1 MTTADPISLAQA
13 QRLAANADTI
23 LLRAT
28 RPADLETPIGA
39 FLRLDDGNPA
49 YLLESVEGGERLGRY
64 SFLGVGPRRLLEVR
78 DGVARI
84 QTRPVTVPVYAPD
97 LPIETIDVADPLAA
111 IRAFVP
117 RRRVQPTEG
126 MPRFTGGAVG
136 ALAYDA
142 VSSFEPTVPL
152 PERDPVGVP
161 AAAFIETDLV
171 LVFDHLTHTLSAIA
185 SLHTDAPNL
194 ESRYR
199 IAEEAIFGALERS
212 ARPTEAEMAG
222 NRGRGANGAP
232 TTPPPVANALGRPA
246 AGALGRPAA
255 GALGRPAGTSLGR
268 DEYIHAVEVAKD
280 AIAAGEAIQVVL
292 ARRQS
297 FDLPTDP
304 ATGAPLDGIGL
315 YRALRRVNPSP
326 YLFFVRTP
334 TFEVVG
340 ASPELLLQAEGD
352 RLTTHPI
359 AGTRPRGVDAKEDAL
374 LAEELQRDPKERA
387 EHVMLV
393 DLGRNDLGRVARAGT
408 VSVSKYMEVERYSH
422 VLHLV
427 SHVEAR
433 LRPELD
439 ALDALR
445 SVFPAGTLSGAPK
458 IRAMQLIAAAEGER
472 RGLYGGA
479 VGYLGYDGNLDTAIT
494 IRSAVLKDGQAHVH
508 TGAGIVAAS
517 VPEKEFEETEHKA
530 AALRRAIEL
539 AAGIPDVP
547 RGTAGSTSGEA
558 EAGEA
563 AALEADEVEARP

>member
-1 MTTADPISLAQA
+1 MTTSDPISLTQA
-13 QRLAANADTI
+13 QRLSANADTI

-39 FLRLDDGNPA
+39 FLRLDDGGPA

-78 DGVARI
+78 DGLARV
-84 QTRPVTVPVYAPD
+84 QTRPVTEPVYSAD
-97 LPIETIDVADPLAA
+97 LPIETFDGADPLAA

-117 RRRVQPTEG
+117 RRRLQPTEG

-142 VSSFEPTVPL
+142 VSAFEPTVPL
-152 PERDPVGVP
+152 PDRDPVGVP
-161 AAAFIETDLV
+161 TAAFIETDLV

-185 SLHTDAPNL
+185 SLHTETPDL
-194 ESRYR
+194 EARYR
-199 IAEEAIFGALERS
+199 IAEAAIFEALERTSRPS
-212 ARPTEAEMAG
+212 AAEMAG
-222 NRGRGANGAP
+222 SRSRPTNGGE
-232 TTPPPVANALGRPA
+232 TLLGQA
-246 AGALGRPAA
+246 IE
-255 GALGRPAGTSLGR
+255 TSLGR
-268 DEYIHAVEVAKD
+268 DEYINAVEVAKD

-297 FDLPTDP
+297 FGLPMDP
-304 ATGAPLDGIGL
+304 ATGAALDGIGL

-326 YLFFVRTP
+326 YLFFTRTP

-340 ASPELLLQAEGD
+340 ASPELLLQVEGD

-359 AGTRPRGVDAKEDAL
+359 AGTRPRGVDAREDAL
-374 LAEELQRDPKERA
+374 LSEELQRDPKERA

-393 DLGRNDLGRVARAGT
+393 DLGRNDLGRVARPGT

-433 LRPELD
+433 LKPELD

-458 IRAMQLIAAAEGER
+458 VRAMQLIAAAEGER

-508 TGAGIVAAS
+508 TGAGIVAGS

-539 AAGIPDVP
+539 AAGI
-547 RGTAGSTSGEA
+547 A
-558 EAGEA
+558 EAPRPDNA
-563 AALEADEVEARP
+563 AVRDADAFDEARARP

>member
-1 MTTADPISLAQA
+1 MTTADPISLAQTK
-13 QRLAANADTI
+13 RLAANADTI

-39 FLRLDDGNPA
+39 FLRLDDGGPA

-78 DGVARI
+78 DGQARI
-84 QTRPVTVPVYAPD
+84 QTRPVTVPTYAPD
-97 LPIETIDVADPLAA
+97 LPIETVEGADPLDA
-111 IRAFVP
+111 IRAFAP
-117 RRRVQPTEG
+117 RRRVQPTDG

-142 VSSFEPTVPL
+142 VSTFEPSVPL
-152 PERDPVGVP
+152 PDRDPVGVP
-161 AAAFIETDLV
+161 TAAFIETDLV

-185 SLHTDAPNL
+185 SLHTEASDL
-194 ESRYR
+194 EGRYR
-199 IAEEAIFGALERS
+199 IAEEAIFAALDRTS
-212 ARPTEAEMAG
+212 RPSTAEMAG
-222 NRGRGANGAP
+222 APSSRGAGP
-232 TTPPPVANALGRPA
+232 TPVL
-246 AGALGRPAA
+246 AGPIE
-255 GALGRPAGTSLGR
+255 TSLGR
-268 DEYIHAVEVAKD
+268 GEYIRAVEVAKD
-280 AIAAGEAIQVVL
+280 AIASGEAIQVVL

-297 FDLPTDP
+297 FDLPTDI
-304 ATGAPLDGIGL
+304 ATGATLDGIGL

-352 RLTTHPI
+352 KLTTHPI
-359 AGTRPRGVDAKEDAL
+359 AGTRPRGADAREDAL
-374 LAEELQRDPKERA
+374 LAEQLQRDPKERA

-393 DLGRNDLGRVARAGT
+393 DLGRNDLGRVSRAGT
-408 VSVSKYMEVERYSH
+408 VTVSKYMEVERYSH

-427 SHVEAR
+427 SHVEGR
-433 LRPELD
+433 LKPELD

-445 SVFPAGTLSGAPK
+445 AVFPAGTLSGAPK
-458 IRAMQLIAAAEGER
+458 VRAMQLIAAAEGER

-508 TGAGIVAAS
+508 TGAGIVAGS

-539 AAGIPDVP
+539 AAGIPETP
-547 RGTAGSTSGEA
+547 RPGSTTSAEAAESGEA
-558 EAGEA
+558 AGSAEAGTRA
-563 AALEADEVEARP
+563 

>member
-1 MTTADPISLAQA
+1 MTTSDPISLTQA

-39 FLRLDDGNPA
+39 FLRLDDGGPA

-78 DGVARI
+78 DGVARV
-84 QTRPVTVPVYAPD
+84 QTRPVTEPVYSPG
-97 LPIETIDVADPLAA
+97 LPIETLEGSDPLAA

-142 VSSFEPTVPL
+142 VSAFEGTVPL
-152 PERDPVGVP
+152 PDRDPVGVP
-161 AAAFIETDLV
+161 TATFIETDLV

-185 SLHTDAPNL
+185 SLHTEAPDF
-194 ESRYR
+194 EARYR
-199 IAEEAIFGALERS
+199 IAEAAIFEALERTS
-212 ARPTEAEMAG
+212 RPSTAELAGSPMRAG
-222 NRGRGANGAP
+222 NGAG
-232 TTPPPVANALGRPA
+232 PVTRPVDA
-246 AGALGRPAA
+246 ID
-255 GALGRPAGTSLGR
+255 TSLGR
-268 DEYIHAVEVAKD
+268 DEYIRAVEVAKD

-297 FDLPTDP
+297 FGLPVDPSTD
-304 ATGAPLDGIGL
+304 APLDGIGL

-326 YLFFVRTP
+326 YLFFTRTP
-334 TFEVVG
+334 SFEVVG
-340 ASPELLLQAEGD
+340 ASPELLLQVEGD

-359 AGTRPRGVDAKEDAL
+359 AGTRPRGADAREDAL
-374 LAEELQRDPKERA
+374 LAEELQADPKERA

-393 DLGRNDLGRVARAGT
+393 DLGRNDLGRVARPGT

-458 IRAMQLIAAAEGER
+458 VRAMQLIAAAEGER

-494 IRSAVLKDGQAHVH
+494 IRSAVLKDGQAHIH
-508 TGAGIVAAS
+508 TGAGIVAGS

-539 AAGIPDVP
+539 AAGIAETPRPARADV
-547 RGTAGSTSGEA
+547 GQLEA
-558 EAGEA
+558 DEAGEA
-563 AALEADEVEARP
+563 LARP

>member
-1 MTTADPISLAQA
+1 MTTSDPISLTQA
-13 QRLAANADTI
+13 QRLSANADTI

-39 FLRLDDGNPA
+39 FLRLDDGGPA

-78 DGVARI
+78 DGLARV
-84 QTRPVTVPVYAPD
+84 QTRPVTEPVYSAD
-97 LPIETIDVADPLAA
+97 LPIETLDGTDPLAA

-136 ALAYDA
+136 AIAYDA
-142 VSSFEPTVPL
+142 VSAFEPTVPL

-161 AAAFIETDLV
+161 TAAFIETDLV

-185 SLHTDAPNL
+185 SLHTETPDL

-199 IAEEAIFGALERS
+199 IAEAAIFEALERT
-212 ARPTEAEMAG
+212 ARPSAAEMAG
-222 NRGRGANGAP
+222 PRPRPRLADDGETR
-232 TTPPPVANALGRPA
+232 LGRA
-246 AGALGRPAA
+246 IE
-255 GALGRPAGTSLGR
+255 TSLGR

-297 FDLPTDP
+297 FGLPTDP

-326 YLFFVRTP
+326 YLFFTRTP

-340 ASPELLLQAEGD
+340 ASPELLLQVEGD

-359 AGTRPRGVDAKEDAL
+359 AGTRPRGADAREDAL

-393 DLGRNDLGRVARAGT
+393 DLGRNDLGRVARPGT

-433 LRPELD
+433 LKPELD

-458 IRAMQLIAAAEGER
+458 VRAMQLIAAAEGER

-494 IRSAVLKDGQAHVH
+494 IRSAVLKDGQAHIH

-539 AAGIPDVP
+539 AAGIVDAP
-547 RGTAGSTSGEA
+547 RPEA
-558 EAGEA
+558 A
-563 AALEADEVEARP
+563 AALEADGEPARP

>member
-1 MTTADPISLAQA
+1 LIPEAERMTTADPISLAQT

-39 FLRLDDGNPA
+39 FLRLDDGGPA

-78 DGVARI
+78 GSQARI
-84 QTRPVTVPVYAPD
+84 QTRPVTVPVYDPD
-97 LPIETIDVADPLAA
+97 LPVETMAVTDPLAA

-136 ALAYDA
+136 AIAYDA
-142 VSSFEPTVPL
+142 ISSFESSVPL
-152 PERDPVGVP
+152 PDRDPVGVP
-161 AAAFIETDLV
+161 LAAFIETDLV

-185 SLHTDAPNL
+185 SLHTETPNI
-194 ESRYR
+194 EARYR
-199 IAEEAIFGALERS
+199 IAEAAIFEALERTSRPS
-212 ARPTEAEMAG
+212 ASERNGSTSRA
-222 NRGRGANGAP
+222 RDGAP
-232 TTPPPVANALGRPA
+232 GGAIAPGRPVE
-246 AGALGRPAA
+246 
-255 GALGRPAGTSLGR
+255 TSLGR

-304 ATGAPLDGIGL
+304 ATGSALEGVGL
-315 YRALRRVNPSP
+315 YRALRRINPSP

-334 TFEVVG
+334 GYEVVG

-352 RLTTHPI
+352 KLTTHPI
-359 AGTRPRGVDAKEDAL
+359 AGTRPRGVDAREDAL

-393 DLGRNDLGRVARAGT
+393 DLGRNDLGRVSRPGT
-408 VSVSKYMEVERYSH
+408 VTVSKYMEVERYSH

-427 SHVEAR
+427 SHVEGR
-433 LRPELD
+433 LKPELD

-508 TGAGIVAAS
+508 TGAGIVAGS
-517 VPEKEFEETEHKA
+517 VPEREFEETEHKA
-530 AALRRAIEL
+530 AALRRAIDMAAGVAERPAAEPDDEL
-539 AAGIPDVP
+539 AI
-547 RGTAGSTSGEA
+547 
-558 EAGEA
+558 A
-563 AALEADEVEARP
+563 AARASGATGSGGAA

>member
-1 MTTADPISLAQA
+1 MSTADPISLTQTK
-13 QRLAANADTI
+13 RLSANADTI

-28 RPADLETPIGA
+28 RSADLETPIGA
-39 FLRLDDGNPA
+39 FLRLDDGGPA

-78 DGVARI
+78 DGLARI

-97 LPIETIDVADPLAA
+97 LPIETVEAADPLDA
-111 IRAFVP
+111 IRAFIP
-117 RRRVQPTEG
+117 RRRVHPTED

-142 VSSFEPTVPL
+142 VSAFEPKVPR

-161 AAAFIETDLV
+161 MAAFIETDLV

-185 SLHTDAPNL
+185 SLHTETRDL
-194 ESRYR
+194 EGRYR
-199 IAEEAIFGALERS
+199 IAETAIFEALERTSRPS
-212 ARPTEAEMAG
+212 ASELAG
-222 NRGRGANGAP
+222 IRRSAVDGRAP
-232 TTPPPVANALGRPA
+232 SLGRPVE
-246 AGALGRPAA
+246 
-255 GALGRPAGTSLGR
+255 TSLGR
-268 DEYIHAVEVAKD
+268 DAYIHAVRVAKN

-304 ATGAPLDGIGL
+304 ATGAALDGIGL
-315 YRALRRVNPSP
+315 YRSLRRVNPSP

-340 ASPELLLQAEGD
+340 ASPELLLQVEGD

-359 AGTRPRGVDAKEDAL
+359 AGTRPRGADAREDAR
-374 LAEELQRDPKERA
+374 LAEELQQDPKERA

-393 DLGRNDLGRVARAGT
+393 DLGRNDLGRVARPGT
-408 VSVSKYMEVERYSH
+408 VTVSKYMEVERYSH

-458 IRAMQLIAAAEGER
+458 VRAMQLIAAAEGER

-508 TGAGIVAAS
+508 TGAGIVAGS
-517 VPEKEFEETEHKA
+517 VPEREYEETEHKA
-530 AALRRAIEL
+530 AALRKAIEM
-539 AAGIPDVP
+539 AAGVP
-547 RGTAGSTSGEA
+547 EAPRPTDPAG
-558 EAGEA
+558 
-563 AALEADEVEARP
+563 ADATTGPQP

>member
-1 MTTADPISLAQA
+1 MSTTDPLSLTEAK
-13 QRLAANADTI
+13 RLSSNADTL

-39 FLRLDDGNPA
+39 FLRLDDGTTPA

-78 DGVARI
+78 DGRART
-84 QTRPVTVPVYAPD
+84 QTRPVTVESYSPD
-97 LPIETIDVADPLAA
+97 LPVDVAEAPDPLDA
-111 IRAFVP
+111 IRQFVP
-117 RRRVQPTEG
+117 RRRVAPTDG

-142 VSSFEPTVPL
+142 VSAFEPTVPL
-152 PERDPVGVP
+152 PDRDPVGAP
-161 AAAFIETDLV
+161 TAAFIETDLV

-185 SLHTDAPNL
+185 SLHTETPDL
-194 ESRYR
+194 EGRYR
-199 IAEEAIFGALERS
+199 IAEQAIFEALERT
-212 ARPTEAEMAG
+212 ARPSPAEIAG
-222 NRGRGANGAP
+222 PGQGPGRSNGNAGRGADSVAGGAGLRED
-232 TTPPPVANALGRPA
+232 AIQ
-246 AGALGRPAA
+246 
-255 GALGRPAGTSLGR
+255 TSLGR
-268 DEYIHAVEVAKD
+268 DAYIHAVEVAKE
-280 AIAAGEAIQVVL
+280 AIASGEAIQVVL

-297 FDLPTDP
+297 FELPADP
-304 ATGAPLDGIGL
+304 ATGRALDGIAL

-334 TFEVVG
+334 SFEVVG
-340 ASPELLLQAEGD
+340 ASPELLLQVEGD
-352 RLTTHPI
+352 KLTTHPI
-359 AGTRPRGVDAKEDAL
+359 AGTRPRGADEREDQI
-374 LAEELQRDPKERA
+374 LAEQLQRDPKERA
-387 EHVMLV
+387 EHIMLV
-393 DLGRNDLGRVARAGT
+393 DLGRNDLGRVSRPGT
-408 VSVSKYMEVERYSH
+408 VTVSKYMEVEKYSH

-427 SHVEAR
+427 SHVEGR
-433 LRPELD
+433 LKPDLD

-494 IRSAVLKDGQAHVH
+494 IRSAVLREGRAHIH
-508 TGAGIVAAS
+508 TGAGIVAGS

-539 AAGIPDVP
+539 AAAPADAP
-547 RGTAGSTSGEA
+547 RTRPGTGAAEAVAAATTAGAT
-558 EAGEA
+558 A
-563 AALEADEVEARP
+563 AAEGRDPR

>member
-1 MTTADPISLAQA
+1 MPTTDPLSLTQA
-13 QRLAANADTI
+13 KRLSANADTI

-39 FLRLDDGNPA
+39 FLRLDDGGPA

-78 DGVARI
+78 DGLARV
-84 QTRPVTVPVYAPD
+84 QTRPVTVREYAPD
-97 LPIETIDVADPLAA
+97 LPTETSAAPDPLDA
-111 IRAFVP
+111 IRSFVA
-117 RRRVQPTEG
+117 RRRVEPVEG

-142 VSSFEPTVPL
+142 VSMFEPSVPV
-152 PERDPVGVP
+152 PDRDPVGVP
-161 AAAFIETDLV
+161 TAAFIETDLV

-185 SLHTDAPNL
+185 SLHSEAPDF
-194 ESRYR
+194 EARYR
-199 IAEEAIFGALERS
+199 IAEAAIFEALERT
-212 ARPTEAEMAG
+212 ARPSASELAV
-222 NRGRGANGAP
+222 AP
-232 TTPPPVANALGRPA
+232 PRTGTTAQRRPEQIE
-246 AGALGRPAA
+246 
-255 GALGRPAGTSLGR
+255 TSLGR
-268 DEYIHAVEVAKD
+268 EEYIRAVEVAKD

-297 FDLPTDP
+297 FALPPDP
-304 ATGAPLDGIGL
+304 ATGRPLDGIAL

-334 TFEVVG
+334 AFEVVG
-340 ASPELLLQAEGD
+340 ASPELLLQVEGD
-352 RLTTHPI
+352 KLTTHPI
-359 AGTRPRGVDAKEDAL
+359 AGTRPRGADAREDAL
-374 LAEELQRDPKERA
+374 LSEQLQRDPKERA

-393 DLGRNDLGRVARAGT
+393 DLGRNDLGRVSRPGT
-408 VSVSKYMEVERYSH
+408 VTVSKYMEVERYSH

-427 SHVEAR
+427 SHVEGR
-433 LRPELD
+433 LKPGSD

-445 SVFPAGTLSGAPK
+445 AVFPAGTLSGAPK
-458 IRAMQLIAAAEGER
+458 VRAMQLIAAAEGER

-494 IRSAVLKDGQAHVH
+494 IRSAVLRDGQAHVH

-517 VPEKEFEETEHKA
+517 VPDKEFEETEHKA

-539 AAGIPDVP
+539 AAGI
-547 RGTAGSTSGEA
+547 A
-558 EAGEA
+558 EAAPASDSEA
-563 AALEADEVEARP
+563 PAGAVGAAT